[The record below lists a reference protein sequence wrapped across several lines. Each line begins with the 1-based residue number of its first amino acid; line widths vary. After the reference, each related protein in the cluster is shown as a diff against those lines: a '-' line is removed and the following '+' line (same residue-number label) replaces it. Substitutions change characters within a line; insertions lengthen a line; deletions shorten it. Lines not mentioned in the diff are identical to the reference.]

1 MSVSASVS
9 VPMKKMKLM
18 QCHKQTPTINIT
30 HMLCVQNACGNSL
43 QIILKKKGILLT
55 LMWLSTVYLK
65 KKIPQRDEL
74 SNNQAIYKIRHKYI
88 TYSVHKSQNTCQI
101 GLLRPTEVFF
111 CFF

>member
-43 QIILKKKGILLT
+43 QIILKKKGDIINTYVAVHGLF
-55 LMWLSTVYLK
+55 K
-65 KKIPQRDEL
+65 KE
-74 SNNQAIYKIRHKYI
+74 
-88 TYSVHKSQNTCQI
+88 NTSE
-101 GLLRPTEVFF
+101 R
-111 CFF
+111 